1 MASGTLGRMLERR
14 VAVRPDGLT
23 LTGAAVVPDDPRMLC
38 VLCHGIPGNAPR
50 DFDDAGYAGFART
63 LAARGIAAFWFDFRG
78 VRGSPG
84 EFSIAGW
91 CRDLE
96 AALDALDGDA
106 EIGGIPR
113 VLVGSSAGGAV
124 AIAVGAR
131 RLDVAAVATL
141 AAPASFTFGGL
152 VSDPQKLV
160 QTFRNTGIIHD
171 PAFPQDL
178 QAWWQEFSEVAPER
192 VVGGIAPR
200 PVLLAHGDSDD
211 VIPYPHA
218 ERLFLAAGE
227 PKELVRIPHGG
238 HQLRRD
244 PRAIEALCDWLEH
257 LALPA
262 A

>member
-1 MASGTLGRMLERR
+1 MLQRR

-23 LTGAAVVPDDPRMLC
+23 LSGEALVPDDPSMIC

-50 DFDDAGYAGFART
+50 DPEDAGYAGFART
-63 LAARGIAAFWFDFRG
+63 LADRGFATFWFDFRG
-78 VRGSPG
+78 VRGAPG

-91 CRDLE
+91 CADLE
-96 AALDALDGDA
+96 AALDALDADA

-124 AIAVGAR
+124 TIAVGAR
-131 RLDVAAVATL
+131 REDVLAVATF

-152 VSDPQKLV
+152 VSDPRKLV

-171 PAFPQDL
+171 PAFPPDL
-178 QAWWQEFSEVAPER
+178 DAWWREFAEVAPEE
-192 VVGGIAPR
+192 VIGKLAPR
-200 PVLLAHGDSDD
+200 PVLLAHGDSDE

-218 ERLFLAAGE
+218 ERLFIAAGE
-227 PKELVRIPHGG
+227 PKELVRIPRGS

-244 PRAIEALCDWLEH
+244 PRAVDALCDWLEN
-257 LALPA
+257 LPRSVA
-262 A
+262 